1 MRICVSFLV
10 TFLPLLLTTNGTDI
24 NPCCPSGEVLTEEKH
39 QLTPGSIFPLRPE
52 MSLRCLQCLDEEPPV
67 VEDQR
72 FLTGILYPSALLISA
87 IFTFI
92 TIIFY
97 LTVGSLRKT
106 LYGKITLGF
115 LLNVFICYLL
125 LAIVYNYDRLGDGYR
140 DFLGSDTC
148 RVLGYIIHHTFIAF
162 FFWMSAMAFNIAKS
176 LSTMKLVR

>member
-1 MRICVSFLV
+1 M
-10 TFLPLLLTTNGTDI
+10 
-24 NPCCPSGEVLTEEKH
+24 
-39 QLTPGSIFPLRPE
+39 
-52 MSLRCLQCLDEEPPV
+52 
-67 VEDQR
+67 DQIY
-72 FLTGILYPSALLISA
+72 LTGILYPSALLISA

-106 LYGKITLGF
+106 LYAKITLGF

-125 LAIVYNYDRLGDGYR
+125 LAIVHIFLTSDTYT

-148 RVLGYIIHHTFIAF
+148 KVLGYINHHTFIAF

-176 LSTMKLVR
+176 LSTMKVVRLGLLTTVNNHN